1 MPNILGKKRETTSFQ
16 ISKAKC
22 IQEAFPFKHTK
33 TCENKQ
39 KETKHM
45 YQVYTAPS
53 PYINVIQVHK
63 PIESN
68 SVVE

>member
-1 MPNILGKKRETTSFQ
+1 MNFIDAFQPCISYADATRPKK
-16 ISKAKC
+16 
-22 IQEAFPFKHTK
+22 P
-33 TCENKQ
+33 
-39 KETKHM
+39 KHM